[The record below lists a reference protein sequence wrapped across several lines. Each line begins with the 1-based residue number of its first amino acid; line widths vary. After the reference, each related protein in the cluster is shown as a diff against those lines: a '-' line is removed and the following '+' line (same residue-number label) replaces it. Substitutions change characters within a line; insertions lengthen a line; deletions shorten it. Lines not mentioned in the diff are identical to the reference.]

1 MNRII
6 IMLAIIAVAGCK
18 TVEPKPQVDYPADQ
32 LVDPITETVPN
43 LRVVR

>member
-6 IMLAIIAVAGCK
+6 IMFAIIALVGCK
-18 TVEPKPQVDYPADQ
+18 TVEPKPTVDYPADQ
-32 LVDPITETVPN
+32 LVDPITETTPN